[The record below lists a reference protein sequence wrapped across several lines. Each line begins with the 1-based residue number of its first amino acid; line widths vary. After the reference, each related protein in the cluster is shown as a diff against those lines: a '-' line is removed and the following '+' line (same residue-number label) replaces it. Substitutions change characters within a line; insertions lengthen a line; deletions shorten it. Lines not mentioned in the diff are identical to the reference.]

1 MWSVSSTPTT
11 LFVGTF
17 QFKQFTWNVL
27 KSSILTNIEGILGVK
42 IPSLSL
48 LVPMDM
54 VVYRSHAQH
63 TFVGGGK
70 EKDHLG
76 EGLVVIILI
85 AAVIYLKSPF

>member
-1 MWSVSSTPTT
+1 MWPVSSTPRK
-11 LFVGTF
+11 LIIGNF
-17 QFKQFTWNVL
+17 QFKQVTWNVL

-70 EKDHLG
+70 DEDRDHLG
-76 EGLVVIILI
+76 WRLVGG
-85 AAVIYLKSPF
+85 